1 MKIYKNYALSNKATG
16 GFTLIELMIVVAIVA
31 ILAAIAFPS
40 YLESIQKSRRAD
52 AYDALLD
59 CASAQARNFT
69 SDTPSTYM
77 DDPLTRNQQL
87 CGFNGTNFI
96 SKDDHY
102 TLTITNPD
110 CSRELGGNN
119 IFSCFLITAN
129 PEPSQQGDLSCAT
142 FSIDERGN
150 RRASDSDGNDN
161 ADECWRR

>member
-1 MKIYKNYALSNKATG
+1 MKIHKSYSLNKIIG
-16 GFTLIELMIVVAIVA
+16 GFTLIELMIVTAIVA

-40 YLESIQKSRRAD
+40 YSESVQKSRRSD

-77 DDPLTRNQQL
+77 DDPFTRDGQL
-87 CGFNGTNFI
+87 CGFNGTNFL
-96 SKDDHY
+96 SKDGHY
-102 TLTITNPD
+102 TLVITNPN
-110 CSRELGGNN
+110 CSRELGGTN

-129 PEPSQQGDLSCAT
+129 PQPSQQGDERCAS

-150 RRASDSDGNDN
+150 RRAESSDGNDN
-161 ADECWRR
+161 TIECWRR